1 MPSKRVMRKEII
13 VAKATKELQDLINQ
27 EVRMEGNAFAPVL
40 FVKGADFTPDELT
53 ALRASLERLGYAPE
67 DWISLSTTSD
77 HLAPLPTA
85 LVRQAV
91 MTIDPDTVFICDDLA
106 LESFRS
112 AFSTELVIQSTE
124 KAAFL
129 APGLV
134 VHVLGMRVLNLDNFA
149 DALGDSHEKQVRW
162 AYLKQVP
169 PQGEPY

>member
-1 MPSKRVMRKEII
+1 MPSTRVMRKEIT
-13 VAKATKELQDLINQ
+13 VAKATKELQDLIDQ

-91 MTIDPDTVFICDDLA
+91 MTIDPDTVFICDD
-106 LESFRS
+106 
-112 AFSTELVIQSTE
+112 FSSGVSLHGNST
-124 KAAFL
+124 AS
-129 APGLV
+129 
-134 VHVLGMRVLNLDNFA
+134 M
-149 DALGDSHEKQVRW
+149 
-162 AYLKQVP
+162 
-169 PQGEPY
+169 